1 MNYEPL
7 LSEIQFVPLK
17 PRDGLVGFVSFVLDN
32 RYYVGSIAV
41 YTRLNGIGYRLVYPA
56 KKVGERNFNTFNPI
70 DPAIGQSIEEKVSAK
85 VYEILSEHYDNA
97 PRR

>member
-17 PRDGLVGFVSFVLDN
+17 PRDGLVGFVSFVLDS

-56 KKVGERNFNTFNPI
+56 KKVGERNISTFHPI
-70 DPAIGQSIEEKVSAK
+70 DPLAGKAIEEKVSAK
-85 VYEILSEHYDNA
+85 VYEILSEHYD
-97 PRR
+97 RDTTR

>member
-1 MNYEPL
+1 MNYGPL

-17 PRDGLVGFVSFVLDN
+17 PRDGLVGFVSFVLDG

-41 YTRLNGIGYRLVYPA
+41 YTRLNGVGYRLVYPA

-70 DPAIGQSIEEKVSAK
+70 DPVVGQNIEEKVSAK
-85 VYEILSEHYDNA
+85 VYGILNGKLDDHHG
-97 PRR
+97 